1 MGLFSR
7 RREAYEREKDS
18 EHQRLMMLSEKE
30 LLVEICLLLEDI
42 SWKSDEI
49 QRKQIIF
56 SD

>member
-18 EHQRLMMLSEKE
+18 ERQHLMMLSEKE
-30 LLVEICLLLEDI
+30 LLVEIVLLLEEI

>member
-7 RREAYEREKDS
+7 RHEAYEREKES
-18 EHQRLMMLSEKE
+18 ERQRLMMLSEKE
-30 LLVEICLLLEDI
+30 LLVEIVLLLEDI

-49 QRKQIIF
+49 QRKQILF

>member
-7 RREAYEREKDS
+7 RREAYEREKGS
-18 EHQRLMMLSEKE
+18 ERQRLMMLSEKE
-30 LLVEICLLLEDI
+30 LLVEIVLLLEDI

-49 QRKQIIF
+49 QRKQILF

>member
-7 RREAYEREKDS
+7 RREAYEKEKES
-18 EHQRLMMLSEKE
+18 ERQRLMMLSEKE
-30 LLVEICLLLEDI
+30 LLVEIVLLLEDI

-49 QRKQIIF
+49 QRKQILF

>member
-1 MGLFSR
+1 MGFFSR

-18 EHQRLMMLSEKE
+18 ERQHLMMLSEKE
-30 LLVEICLLLEDI
+30 LLVEIVLLLEEI

>member
-7 RREAYEREKDS
+7 RREAYEREKES
-18 EHQRLMMLSEKE
+18 ERQRLMMLSEKE
-30 LLVEICLLLEDI
+30 LLVEIVLLLEDI

-49 QRKQIIF
+49 QRKQILF